1 LLDGRCYGLK
11 NIASSIRRVTLLLI
25 GWCAGNEK
33 GRPENR
39 AACMWPKAPDGESG
53 DNNKAPYGDED
64 ARAHG
69 RGASGAAAIAKESGP
84 SH

>member
-1 LLDGRCYGLK
+1 
-11 NIASSIRRVTLLLI
+11 
-25 GWCAGNEK
+25 
-33 GRPENR
+33 
-39 AACMWPKAPDGESG
+39 MWPKAPDGESG

-64 ARAHG
+64 ARAQG